1 MNIQKLR
8 KEGRDRLV
16 ENNIEDA
23 QIKNDILMQYVF
35 NLSKIELVINSDKE
49 IDHSE
54 VNKFLSYIDELI
66 NGRPIQYITNEQEFM
81 KLKFYVDE
89 NVLIPQPDTE
99 ILVEEVIKQIDELE
113 RDKTNIKVL
122 DLCTGSG
129 AIAVSIKKYTQD
141 IDKNVDIYASDIS
154 EEALKIAKR
163 NAEKND
169 VEINFIHS
177 DMFEEIIKNDFD
189 IIVSNPPY
197 IETETIKGLSKE
209 VQNEPIIALDGG
221 EDGLDFYKIIANNG
235 YKHLKKDGKI
245 LVEIGYNQKESV
257 MNLFEETEEYDGIK
271 CIKDLADNDRVI
283 SVRLK

>member
-8 KEGRDRLV
+8 KEGRDRLI

-49 IDHSE
+49 IEHSE
-54 VNKFLSYIDELI
+54 ASKFLSYIDELI

-99 ILVEEVIKQIDELE
+99 ILVEEVIKQIDEFE

-169 VEINFIHS
+169 VEIISIHS
-177 DMFEEIIKNDFD
+177 DMFEEITQNDFD